1 MTAGSAPPRNHRRA
15 DLALLGVTA
24 AWGSTFPAIKVGVAV
39 VDPLVFYALRLT
51 LALLGL
57 ALLFRRSLFTNLA
70 GRWRQGIVLGL
81 LLYVSYLAQA
91 VGLQYT
97 TASRSGF
104 ITSLSVI
111 LVPFLYVPLTR
122 RNPGLW
128 PSLGALVCV
137 AGLFLLTR
145 PDVGRLNRGDLITL
159 ACALIYAFYV
169 VLLERFSRGR
179 SPEPLIG
186 IQGLTMAAAA
196 LVALPLAQR
205 WPGRAELLHR
215 DLWAGLAVTVP
226 VAILTVV
233 AITRFQPRTT
243 ATRAAVIYSAE
254 PLFAFLCAALWLN
267 ERLDPAGAVGAALIV
282 GGILLAEVK

>member
-1 MTAGSAPPRNHRRA
+1 MTAGPKSSAPHRRA
-15 DLALLGVTA
+15 DLALLFVTA
-24 AWGSTFPAIKVGVAV
+24 AWGSTFPAIKIGVAV

-51 LALLGL
+51 LALAGL
-57 ALLFRRSLFTNLA
+57 LLLFRRALFTDLR

-122 RNPGLW
+122 RQPGLW
-128 PSLGALVCV
+128 PVLGAVVCV

-145 PDVGRLNRGDLITL
+145 PDTGRLNRGDLITL
-159 ACALIYAFYV
+159 VCAFIYAFYV
-169 VLLERFSRGR
+169 VLLERYSRGR

-186 IQGLTMAAAA
+186 IQGLTMAVAALLALPFARRLPDAAA
-196 LVALPLAQR
+196 FRA
-205 WPGRAELLHR
+205 PG
-215 DLWAGLAVTVP
+215 LWLGLAVTVP
-226 VAILTVV
+226 VAILTVI

-254 PLFAFLCAALWLN
+254 PLFAFLFAALWLH
-267 ERLDPAGAVGAALIV
+267 ERMDATGAVGAALIV